1 MNGSD
6 QAFFSTAAQVVPILF
21 LAVIWERARTKRR
34 PSLDTSN
41 VLLLTAFALLFS
53 EVWALLALAHP
64 KHDPHDVAV
73 AKAVVGLGLI
83 IGAVLMVL
91 EFASRLR
98 SHDGSSRW
106 VGGQIL
112 GILILV
118 IGAVYY
124 YVL

>member
-1 MNGSD
+1 MLVG
-6 QAFFSTAAQVVPILF
+6 
-21 LAVIWERARTKRR
+21 
-34 PSLDTSN
+34 
-41 VLLLTAFALLFS
+41 TAFALLFS

-73 AKAVVGLGLI
+73 AKGIVGLGLI
-83 IGAVLMVL
+83 IGAVLMVV
-91 EFASRLR
+91 EFTSGLR
-98 SHDGSSRW
+98 SDGGSNRR
-106 VGGQIL
+106 VGGFA